1 MGKTE
6 SSYYHAEDGS
16 VKTTDTTGNFSRTL
30 WIVLVSSTL
39 TIVASSIIAPVINL
53 LREDLGVD
61 PASVGLILT
70 IHGIFV
76 AIFSPVFGV
85 IIDRWG
91 PKRVFVFGLV
101 LFGVGGGSGLFIDS
115 YWPLMASRAVLGI
128 AVAAIINS
136 MMVLIFILYKGNTR
150 DKIMGWRVSWNNLGG
165 VIWPLIG
172 GFLGLFSWHLPF
184 GIYLVGIPLGI
195 LALLYIPESNKNT
208 NIAALKNISL
218 WKIFKQNKML
228 LTIYALSFI
237 VGMLFYVILIFLPQF
252 LEVIG
257 LSDPFLI
264 SIFITIM
271 PIFAALTSFAYGQ
284 ISSKLTYK
292 MNTLLA
298 LVLYVIGFSLLSQT
312 DSLLIIASS
321 IAAMG
326 MGYGLILP
334 TITLWTGGLVPS
346 SFRGRIVSII
356 PTFYSVGIFLAPI
369 TFAPILITLGF
380 NGIFMVAAGVCA
392 VTLII
397 FSLLRGK

>member
-70 IHGIFV
+70 IHGLFV

-150 DKIMGWRVSWNNLGG
+150 DKIMGWRVSLNNLGG

-208 NIAALKNISL
+208 NIEALKDVSL
-218 WKIFKQNKML
+218 WKLFKRNKML
-228 LTIYALSFI
+228 LAIYALSFI
-237 VGMLFYVILIFLPQF
+237 VGMLFYVILIFRPQF

-284 ISSKLTYK
+284 ISSRLTYQ

-321 IAAMG
+321 IAVIG

-356 PTFYSVGIFLAPI
+356 PTFYSVGLFLAPI
-369 TFAPILITLGF
+369 SFAPILIMLGF
-380 NGIFMVAAGVCA
+380 SGIFMVAAGVCV